1 MFLSIYLSSYLAIY
15 LSISSAYRTMYL
27 SISPSTYLSI
37 YLSACLSVYLST
49 CLSASLKTKLFCEMS
64 SGCELNNIKNA
75 AFLRD
80 FLLFELDNVKKE
92 AILRDFLQKWKVAC
106 SADGLVPMRFAIF
119 PSICLACHEQVM
131 PGHTKC
137 CTCHA
142 KSSQQIWRSDA
153 PKCNPSQDIS
163 GKCIFADPLQIC
175 HACHCL
181 LKCYKTLT
189 FCSLLTRSTIPCACH
204 AKAHLNVK
212 KWSLHG
218 RRGTSRHRSSLCVA
232 GVALMALGWLW
243 WRAWFPFRAVGA
255 AAVCVAGVALGDIDR
270 HFAWQAWHLA
280 TSISTLRDRCGTY
293 GTGLALVPHKTLP
306 HNFVTDS
313 FHTQLCHTQL
323 FGTQLCH
330 IHHFHTQTFT
340 HNFVTYNSF
349 THNTFTYTNLHTQH
363 CHTQLFHPTCL
374 APSPFLPA
382 FPISFSH
389 LLGDHWKKL
398 ICGVIRSF
406 NFWLGTPAL
415 IPSPSS
421 SFLPTWSRTT
431 YSHTTYTHTTYTH
444 TQLTHTQLTL
454 TPLNHTLALTQLTHT
469 HNFLTHNFL
478 THNLLPHNLLT
489 STFTLRGRR
498 GTWRHRRAFSLAGV
512 ALMALGWLWW
522 RAWFPFGAV
531 GAAAVCVAAVALG
544 DIDLHFA
551 WQVWHL
557 WHWAGSGGALGSQW
571 TSLSPRL
578 FAWQAWHLATST
590 CTLRGSCGTY
600 GTGLALVARLVPVW
614 RRGRGRCLHR
624 RGGTY
629 GIGLALVARLGP
641 RLSDCHWC
649 ITVG

>member
-131 PGHTKC
+131 PGRTKC

-189 FCSLLTRSTIPCACH
+189 FCSLLTRSTIPCTCH

-255 AAVCVAGVALGDIDR
+255 A
-270 HFAWQAWHLA
+270 W
-280 TSISTLRDRCGTY
+280 RC
-293 GTGLALVPHKTLP
+293 
-306 HNFVTDS
+306 
-313 FHTQLCHTQL
+313 
-323 FGTQLCH
+323 
-330 IHHFHTQTFT
+330 
-340 HNFVTYNSF
+340 
-349 THNTFTYTNLHTQH
+349 
-363 CHTQLFHPTCL
+363 
-374 APSPFLPA
+374 
-382 FPISFSH
+382 
-389 LLGDHWKKL
+389 
-398 ICGVIRSF
+398 
-406 NFWLGTPAL
+406 
-415 IPSPSS
+415 
-421 SFLPTWSRTT
+421 
-431 YSHTTYTHTTYTH
+431 
-444 TQLTHTQLTL
+444 
-454 TPLNHTLALTQLTHT
+454 
-469 HNFLTHNFL
+469 
-478 THNLLPHNLLT
+478 
-489 STFTLRGRR
+489 LRGRG
-498 GTWRHRRAFSLAGV
+498 GTWRHRPSL
-512 ALMALGWLWW
+512 
-522 RAWFPFGAV
+522 
-531 GAAAVCVAAVALG
+531 CVAGVALG

-551 WQVWHL
+551 WPVWHL
-557 WHWAGSGGALGSQW
+557 WHWTGSGATQNSSTQFCHRFISHTTLSHTTLW
-571 TSLSPRL
+571 HTTLSHTSLSHTNFYTQLCHIQL
-578 FAWQAWHLATST
+578 FHTQHFYIHKLTHTTLSHTALSPNLSRTISFPSCLSHLIFTSAWWSLEEVD
-590 CTLRGSCGTY
+590 LWGY
-600 GTGLALVARLVPVW
+600 PV
-614 RRGRGRCLHR
+614 L
-624 RGGTY
+624 
-629 GIGLALVARLGP
+629 
-641 RLSDCHWC
+641 
-649 ITVG
+649 

>member
-1 MFLSIYLSSYLAIY
+1 MFLSTYLSSYLAIY

-37 YLSACLSVYLST
+37 YLSACLPVYLST

-64 SGCELNNIKNA
+64 SGFELDNIKNA

-80 FLLFELDNVKKE
+80 FLLFELDNVKNE

-270 HFAWQAWHLA
+270 HFAWQAWHWWHSAGSGGALGSRLVPWAWPLFASQAWNCWHWAGSGGALGSHLVPWARPLFAWQGWHLA
-280 TSISTLRDRCGTY
+280 TST
-293 GTGLALVPHKTLP
+293 V
-306 HNFVTDS
+306 
-313 FHTQLCHTQL
+313 
-323 FGTQLCH
+323 
-330 IHHFHTQTFT
+330 
-340 HNFVTYNSF
+340 
-349 THNTFTYTNLHTQH
+349 
-363 CHTQLFHPTCL
+363 
-374 APSPFLPA
+374 
-382 FPISFSH
+382 
-389 LLGDHWKKL
+389 
-398 ICGVIRSF
+398 
-406 NFWLGTPAL
+406 
-415 IPSPSS
+415 
-421 SFLPTWSRTT
+421 
-431 YSHTTYTHTTYTH
+431 
-444 TQLTHTQLTL
+444 
-454 TPLNHTLALTQLTHT
+454 
-469 HNFLTHNFL
+469 
-478 THNLLPHNLLT
+478 
-489 STFTLRGRR
+489 TLRGRR
-498 GTWRHRRAFSLAGV
+498 GTWRHRSPLCVTGV
-512 ALMALGWLWW
+512 ALMALDWLWCHTKLFHTILSQIHFTHNFVTHNSL
-522 RAWFPFGAV
+522 AHNFVTYITFTHK
-531 GAAAVCVAAVALG
+531 L
-544 DIDLHFA
+544 LHTTLSHTTLLHTTLLHTQTHTTLSHTA
-551 WQVWHL
+551 
-557 WHWAGSGGALGSQW
+557 
-571 TSLSPRL
+571 LSPNLSRTISFPSCL
-578 FAWQAWHLATST
+578 SHLIFTSAWWSLEEVD
-590 CTLRGSCGTY
+590 LWGY
-600 GTGLALVARLVPVW
+600 PV
-614 RRGRGRCLHR
+614 L
-624 RGGTY
+624 
-629 GIGLALVARLGP
+629 
-641 RLSDCHWC
+641 
-649 ITVG
+649 